1 MARLIRANSTL
12 PTLLLLFAIAL
23 GLPSAFAKVDL
34 YTVCGRQEAKDGAV
48 SFKVVTYN
56 TLLPISQP
64 VSPLDAV
71 IPPKGSVS
79 ITGDCT
85 YAVDSACN
93 IVKKLPQC
101 KASTCCVYSKRPF
114 RLALNSTCTS
124 PNCRVWASEFSGR
137 CLGGAASSKGSKCNK
152 A

>member
-12 PTLLLLFAIAL
+12 PTLLVLFAIVV

-34 YTVCGRQEAKDGAV
+34 YTVCGRQEAKDGTV
-48 SFKVVTYN
+48 SFKVITYN

-71 IPPKGSVS
+71 IPPKGFVSV
-79 ITGDCT
+79 TGDCT

-101 KASTCCVYSKRPF
+101 KGNTRCVYSKTPF
-114 RLALNSTCTS
+114 RLALNPPCSS
-124 PNCRVWASEFSGR
+124 PKCRVWASEFSGR
-137 CLGGAASSKGSKCNK
+137 CLSKGGSKV
-152 A
+152 